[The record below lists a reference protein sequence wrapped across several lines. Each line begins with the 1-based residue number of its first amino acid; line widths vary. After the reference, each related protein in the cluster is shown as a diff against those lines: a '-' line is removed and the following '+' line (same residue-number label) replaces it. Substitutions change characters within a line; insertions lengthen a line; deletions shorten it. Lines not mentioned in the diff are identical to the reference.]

1 MFLFL
6 GEFFEDIGIK
16 FTKIKSDGSE
26 WFYNDQPATRN
37 FTRVAKSSEVYSNAI
52 FLGQSSLLK
61 SVREI
66 ETIGTDQV
74 YAEIDLERIVFPK
87 TVPSQV
93 NFYYKEMCFRLLIQG
108 FLIIALDPLET
119 INDIDRLDNFFIQ
132 LIKFTDEEI
141 IKGPYVD
148 WIPIGKFMNIKE
160 LTSLSANF
168 KLVTHTTQSPIHP
181 KLLALMIKREEN
193 ASN

>member
-1 MFLFL
+1 MTPLDVVSFFVPISENTSGNNIFNKFNYWLFLFL

-61 SVREI
+61 SVRDI

-74 YAEIDLERIVFPK
+74 YAEIDLERIEFPK
-87 TVPSQV
+87 TLPSQV
-93 NFYYKEMCFRLLIQG
+93 NVYYK
-108 FLIIALDPLET
+108 
-119 INDIDRLDNFFIQ
+119 Q
-132 LIKFTDEEI
+132 LRDVF
-141 IKGPYVD
+141 
-148 WIPIGKFMNIKE
+148 
-160 LTSLSANF
+160 
-168 KLVTHTTQSPIHP
+168 
-181 KLLALMIKREEN
+181 
-193 ASN
+193 

>member
-52 FLGQSSLLK
+52 FLGQVSLLK

-93 NFYYKEMCFRLLIQG
+93 NFYYKEMCFRLLI
-108 FLIIALDPLET
+108 
-119 INDIDRLDNFFIQ
+119 
-132 LIKFTDEEI
+132 
-141 IKGPYVD
+141 
-148 WIPIGKFMNIKE
+148 
-160 LTSLSANF
+160 
-168 KLVTHTTQSPIHP
+168 
-181 KLLALMIKREEN
+181 
-193 ASN
+193 